1 MKRFLLEIDDDA
13 WADIYMGQTDV
24 YTKDRLS
31 MPIPPPLDEVVL
43 YDYLCRRMDADLE
56 WPDEMAGVTI
66 TEVPC

>member
-1 MKRFLLEIDDDA
+1 MKRFLIEIDDES
-13 WADIYMGQTDV
+13 WADICMEQGEA